1 MNVRIVI
8 RSTCTLMHIVR
19 IQHFAAYV
27 RQLNE
32 YPHKYCVLSIA
43 FGDDHFSSSCVV
55 STQMAEQNRTICT
68 QKVLLQFWQGML
80 PASFA
85 VVITLTFLASL
96 FCSVEEL
103 RLLSYALEPL
113 KMSEC
118 HCSLSRASCSQEPQL
133 ILNAFK
139 EALSL
144 ALFRLYA
151 LIFALLLLA
160 TLRGRHLG
168 RAEALRK
175 RAVWV
180 RGYSGERPFGS
191 EAVWVRGHLG

>member
-1 MNVRIVI
+1 MNIHINIVCCPSLSVTTTFRHPKLRVR
-8 RSTCTLMHIVR
+8 RW
-19 IQHFAAYV
+19 
-27 RQLNE
+27 LNR
-32 YPHKYCVLSIA
+32 PIS
-43 FGDDHFSSSCVV
+43 
-55 STQMAEQNRTICT
+55 T
-68 QKVLLQFWQGML
+68 QKVVLQFWQGML
-80 PASFA
+80 PASFT

-103 RLLSYALEPL
+103 RLLSYAFEPL

-118 HCSLSRASCSQEPQL
+118 HCSLPRASCSQEPQL

-151 LIFALLLLA
+151 LIFALLFLA

-168 RAEALRK
+168 RHLGKGLFGLETTQE
-175 RAVWV
+175 
-180 RGYSGERPFGS
+180 RGRLGQRPFGL
-191 EAVWVRGHLG
+191 EAV